1 MRLLPDVGSIPLRG
15 GPVLRWGILA
25 PGVIATKF
33 VRSLKRYTDQEVAAV
48 GSRSR
53 ERAEC
58 FGRRF
63 SIPSAYGSY
72 EALLADNDVD
82 IVYIASP
89 HSHHKRMAIASLEA
103 GKHVLVEKPLA
114 ISALEAQAVEDAARV
129 HNRFA
134 MEAMHTRFHPKIGVL
149 EKLLKDG
156 VLGKVQLVTAD
167 LGAIFPFD
175 PTSRIFDPALGGGAL
190 LDIGVYSVW
199 LAVFVMG
206 SPTRVQCIGEVTPT
220 GVDGQSVTVLTNESG
235 QQAIATCSL
244 FTFGSGEA
252 SIGGSDG
259 RILIPSR
266 HPAPG
271 GLSLYDDKNEL
282 VAEYV
287 DRSGLVTAEDG
298 LCRQA
303 VWAARHISDGLTQS
317 PLHPLSM
324 SVRVLQVLDEARAQ
338 LGVAPAPL

>member
-1 MRLLPDVGSIPLRG
+1 MKYLPDAESVPLRG

-53 ERAEC
+53 ERAER
-58 FGRRF
+58 FGSRF
-63 SIPSAYGSY
+63 SISRAYGSY
-72 EALLADNDVD
+72 EAVLADHDVD

-89 HSHHKRMAIASLEA
+89 HSHHKRMAVASLEA

-114 ISALEAQAVEDAARV
+114 TSALEAQAIGDAART

-134 MEAMHTRFHPKIGVL
+134 MEAMHTRFHPKTHVL
-149 EKLLKDG
+149 KKLLEDG
-156 VLGKVQLVTAD
+156 EFGQIQLVTAD
-167 LGAIFPFD
+167 LGAVFPVD
-175 PTSRIFDPALGGGAL
+175 PTSRIYDPALGGGAL

-199 LAVFVMG
+199 FSVFVMG
-206 SPTRVQCIGEVTPT
+206 SPTRVQCVGDVTST

-235 QQAIATCSL
+235 QHAVATCSL
-244 FTFGSGEA
+244 YTFGPGVA
-252 SIGGSDG
+252 SISGSDG
-259 RILIPSR
+259 RVLIHSR

-271 GLSLYDDKNEL
+271 GFTLYDRKNEP

-287 DRSGLVTAEDG
+287 DRSRLLTAEDG

-303 VWAARHISDGLTQS
+303 VWAARHVSDGLTQS

-324 SVRVLQVLDEARAQ
+324 SISVLQVLDEARAQ
-338 LGVAPAPL
+338 LGVAPIPL